1 MPNELS
7 HYGMNPDEMNP
18 DGMSPDEANPGVKKP
33 AVQRPVPRSKGL
45 RLVVPGL
52 LVLGILGF
60 GFGNLHQ
67 YNITWDDALGDLFY
81 GQRYLSFFLS
91 LDPVYLDFT
100 GNPYPPGHTPDL
112 SASPFRGRPW
122 EYYPVANTLAAATSA
137 AFSSVLGWMDPF
149 DGFHAVNLF
158 FAAILAWV
166 LFRFLERRFDWIVA
180 LGAVAFLFGSPRMV
194 AHMMANIKDF
204 PLMVLFSL
212 GALTF
217 FRAFE
222 SGSARGL
229 WLFGVLLGLALGT
242 KANALFLPLIPA
254 LTLLL
259 GGVPEPWRGRE
270 ARLLSTLIG
279 AGALGVVVMV
289 ATWPYLWSDPIG
301 GFSEHLKFVLS
312 RKDSTSLGSVAPVY
326 EAIIYTTPPFFL
338 IAFALGSAL
347 SIGPLRRRHR
357 PLLFLWA
364 WIAVVLGRYL
374 LPQAVNYDGVRHF
387 LELFPPM
394 AAIAAF
400 GIVTAAGRIVKP
412 SDRADRTQL
421 DRALVAQLAAV
432 LLFTLP
438 GIAQVFK
445 THPFHLAYWSSW
457 VGGYPGARASDQPQA
472 SDYWGLSYRLGMRW
486 LNENAERDAFLAV
499 PVVEHAVR
507 LVAPT
512 RLRPDI
518 QLLPITTP
526 FSPHIQPERLR
537 RTLELSLERPL
548 YVMFVERRDWMNPL
562 MVDCLRRLEPVKEW
576 QLEGAPILQIYRYQ
590 PPRRGERP
598 EPADQP

>member
-1 MPNELS
+1 MPDDQK
-7 HYGMNPDEMNP
+7 PDELEP
-18 DGMSPDEANPGVKKP
+18 DKLTQDELEPH
-33 AVQRPVPRSKGL
+33 RP
-45 RLVVPGL
+45 RLVGLVRGPLIPGL

-60 GFGNLHQ
+60 GFANLHH

-91 LDPVYLDFT
+91 WDPVYLDFD
-100 GNPYPPGHTPDL
+100 GDPYPPDHTPDL

-137 AFSSVLGWMDPF
+137 VLSGALGWMDPF
-149 DGFHAVNLF
+149 DGFHALNLF
-158 FAAILAWV
+158 LAASLAWV
-166 LFRFLERRFDWIVA
+166 LFTFLERRFDGVVA
-180 LGAVAFLFGSPRMV
+180 LAAVVFLFGSPRIV

-212 GALTF
+212 GALAF
-217 FRAFE
+217 YRAFE

-229 WLFGVLLGLALGT
+229 WLFGGLLGLALGT

-259 GGVPEPWRGRE
+259 GGVPEAWRGRE
-270 ARLLSTLIG
+270 ARLFSTLIG

-289 ATWPYLWSDPIG
+289 VTWPYLWGDPIG

-312 RKDSTSLGSVAPVY
+312 RKESTSQGSVAPAY
-326 EAIIYTTPPFFL
+326 EAILYTTPPLFL
-338 IAFALGSAL
+338 VAFALGAVL
-347 SIGPLRRRHR
+347 SVGSLRRGHR
-357 PLLFLWA
+357 PLLFLWV
-364 WIAVVLGRYL
+364 WIAAVLGRYL
-374 LPQAVNYDGVRHF
+374 LPQAINYDGVRHF

-394 AAIAAF
+394 AAIGAYGLAT
-400 GIVTAAGRIVKP
+400 VAGRVATPRDPQIR
-412 SDRADRTQL
+412 SQHH
-421 DRALVAQLAAV
+421 RALFVKLALV

-438 GIAQVFK
+438 GAVQVFK
-445 THPFHLAYWSSW
+445 THPFQLAYWSSLA
-457 VGGYPGARASDQPQA
+457 GGYPGARASDQPQA

-486 LNENAERDAFLAV
+486 LNENAERDALLAV

-507 LVAPT
+507 LVAPQ
-512 RLRPDI
+512 RLRSDI

-562 MVDCLRRLEPVKEW
+562 MVDCLRRLKPVKEW
-576 QLEGAPILQIYRYQ
+576 RLEGDPILQIYRYQ
-590 PPRRGERP
+590 PPRRGERLRQSG
-598 EPADQP
+598 QP